1 MVVTGATIHRMQK
14 LLGVLQ
20 YVLITGALCIIVDAV
35 IFAEPVVM
43 PREVSVLQESMAEAR
58 TDGPA
63 RLEDYSSLWR
73 RSLRQT
79 LIEPEPVEKPKVKP
93 PEPKL
98 SKPIRLPRLLATFVE
113 QERSWGLFQSQKG
126 NRCVRGEAARI
137 DGFDI
142 VKISPGTAAL
152 KKDGKIHEVKV
163 PRRAVHQSRP
173 VRRRG

>member
-1 MVVTGATIHRMQK
+1 VVVTGATIRRLQK
-14 LLGVLQ
+14 LLGMLQ
-20 YVLITGALCIIVDAV
+20 YALIAGAFCIIVDAV
-35 IFAEPVVM
+35 VFAEPAVM

-63 RLEDYSSLWR
+63 ILEDYSSLWH

-79 LIEPEPVEKPKVKP
+79 LIEPEPVEEPKVKP
-93 PEPKL
+93 PEPKPD
-98 SKPIRLPRLLATFVE
+98 KPIRLPRLLATFVE
-113 QERSWGLFQSQKG
+113 QERSWGLFQSEKG
-126 NRCVRGEAARI
+126 NHCIRGEAARI

-142 VKISPGTAAL
+142 VKIAPGTAAL
-152 KKDGKIHEVKV
+152 KKDGKIHEVKI